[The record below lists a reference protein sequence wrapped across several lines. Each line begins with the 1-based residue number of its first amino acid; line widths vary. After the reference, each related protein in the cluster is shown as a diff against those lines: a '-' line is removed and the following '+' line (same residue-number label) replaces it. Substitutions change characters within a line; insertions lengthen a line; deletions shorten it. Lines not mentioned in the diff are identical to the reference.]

1 MGARAALDYI
11 ESLRLMLTA
20 GTGVATKLTVKWDGS
35 PTIVCGID
43 PEDGKFFV
51 GTKSVF
57 TKSGQKMNKSQSDI
71 NRWYSDRPDLARK
84 LSYALKYLKKLNIG
98 GVVQGDLMFTD
109 QDVIET
115 EINGKPYY
123 TFTPNTIT
131 YAAAVDSELGK
142 AIRKAKIG
150 IVFHTIYEGGDT
162 VLDMTS
168 GFLHGVQGFRRT
180 PDVWF
185 DDATY
190 KDLTGIA
197 SFTPKENQH
206 LISLLKAA
214 DKTLKK
220 ITPQKFDTVS
230 GNTEF
235 VRFVKQYV
243 NRKIR
248 SGEQISDPTTFI
260 KGFIEFYNQEQ
271 MKDVDDPTSRK
282 AQNRLQKIKQN
293 EEWITDNSNTLLGVM
308 AVYKRIIEM
317 KLIIIKKLQTVEGI
331 STFQKTND
339 GYKVTNPEG
348 FVALGHEA
356 GAVKLV
362 DRLEFTR
369 THFLK
374 KDSSV

>member
-1 MGARAALDYI
+1 
-11 ESLRLMLTA
+11 MLTA
-20 GTGVATKLTVKWDGS
+20 GTGVTTKLTVKWDGS

-57 TKSGQKMNKSQSDI
+57 TKSDQKMNKSQADI
-71 NRWYSDRPDLARK
+71 NRWYGDRPGLAQK

-98 GVVQGDLMFTD
+98 GVVQGDLMFVD
-109 QDVIET
+109 QDIVET
-115 EINGKPYY
+115 KIDEKTHY

-131 YAAAVDSELGK
+131 YAVAADSDLGK
-142 AIRKAKIG
+142 TIRKAKIG
-150 IVFHTIYEGGDT
+150 IIFHTAYSEGDT
-162 VLDMTS
+162 VLTMTG
-168 GFLHGVQGFRRT
+168 GFLHGVQGFQRT

-197 SFTPKENQH
+197 TFTSKEDQH
-206 LISLLKAA
+206 LSSLLKAT

-220 ITPQKFDTVS
+220 ITSQKFDVVS

-243 NRKIR
+243 NRQIR
-248 SGEQISDPTTFI
+248 SGQQISDPTKFI

-282 AQNRLQKIKQN
+282 AQNRLAKIKQN

-317 KLIIIKKLQTVEGI
+317 KMVIIKKLQTVEGI
-331 STFQKTND
+331 GTFQKTND

-348 FVALGHEA
+348 FVALGHDV

-374 KDSSV
+374 KDSGV